1 MPSFMLSALHT
12 YYFYCSNRYIF
23 CPSFCFTQR
32 GQGSGRLSNPA
43 KIIKLLNKR
52 ISPTWD
58 NLTPQLFFFK
68 PLCYNQ
74 LFLLAKKKNWR
85 APSDA
90 CHEIQTV
97 DTKGV
102 ELKNADNS
110 LIWLLIL
117 VTWQTKLFRNSHV
130 TTTWRAGWIIFKV
143 ISLRH
148 LAGNHTYTYMLMH
161 ISHT

>member
-1 MPSFMLSALHT
+1 M
-12 YYFYCSNRYIF
+12 
-23 CPSFCFTQR
+23 
-32 GQGSGRLSNPA
+32 
-43 KIIKLLNKR
+43 
-52 ISPTWD
+52 
-58 NLTPQLFFFK
+58 FFFK

-148 LAGNHTYTYMLMH
+148 LAGNHTYTCMHSPPDILTTLKYQNHSSSKHVWKHTVVGCAEGMLFICLH
-161 ISHT
+161 V